1 MQVVSIELKFDFYL
15 AFYTL
20 IPCSYVTR
28 HTLAT
33 ASDAQGV
40 HITLGALINCK
51 MKVHKH
57 YKVLNL
63 LFLIL
68 KMAF

>member
-1 MQVVSIELKFDFYL
+1 MTS
-15 AFYTL
+15 FYTL

-40 HITLGALINCK
+40 HITLGALINFTMGPCILLIA
-51 MKVHKH
+51 VT
-57 YKVLNL
+57 VISSDNLNTTT
-63 LFLIL
+63 
-68 KMAF
+68 AV